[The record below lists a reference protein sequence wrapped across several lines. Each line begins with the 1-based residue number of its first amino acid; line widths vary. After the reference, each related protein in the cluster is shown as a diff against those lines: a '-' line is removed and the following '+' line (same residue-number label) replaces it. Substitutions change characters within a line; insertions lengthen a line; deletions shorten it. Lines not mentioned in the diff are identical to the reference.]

1 MKAPAPALA
10 LLAALLLAFVSLP
23 ASAKGPRVEGLQA
36 SFEAGQVFVSFR
48 LEGAFERADIREAVQ
63 STQPL
68 VFTFTVEVTKK
79 RTAWKNK
86 TLGRRVLL
94 RRITYDTLT
103 RQYTVETTLD
113 GETTGSV
120 TVSSYDDLAGAVGR
134 VDHLAVCSVAD
145 MAPDASYEARAKVK
159 LLDDFTLWIIPWDL
173 ETPWREEALLTP

>member
-94 RRITYDTLT
+94 RRITYDTL
-103 RQYTVETTLD
+103 D